1 MVFISKSSN
10 LSIDNILHLHGIK
23 FQVEHKF
30 HPKRKWRFDFVVLP
44 IELKIAIEFEGGV
57 WRSKGAHN
65 TGVAFTKDC
74 EKYNKATAMGWR
86 IFRYTVNMLRENPGQ
101 VIDDIR
107 GVMR

>member
-30 HPKRKWRFDFVVLP
+30 CTTRKWRFDFVVLP
-44 IELKIAIEFEGGV
+44 IELKIAIEVDGGNFTQG
-57 WRSKGAHN
+57 RHTRG
-65 TGVAFTKDC
+65 TGYEKDC
-74 EKYNKATAMGWR
+74 EKFNAAVVLGWR
-86 IFRYTVNMLRENPGQ
+86 VFHYTPNMLKENPGQ

-107 GVMR
+107 GVIR